1 MKQSLSLG
9 EQVPETPT
17 MGLAD
22 SASISVG
29 MSLLADSGWGCGA
42 SWAPLPEDA
51 AVSPGNRALER
62 IPALLLLRFR
72 PSAPTGGPS
81 YS

>member
-9 EQVPETPT
+9 EQAPETPIT
-17 MGLAD
+17 GLAD
-22 SASISVG
+22 PASISVG

-51 AVSPGNRALER
+51 AVESWELGPGAAPSSPA
-62 IPALLLLRFR
+62 
-72 PSAPTGGPS
+72 APFPPLSPNWGS
-81 YS
+81 